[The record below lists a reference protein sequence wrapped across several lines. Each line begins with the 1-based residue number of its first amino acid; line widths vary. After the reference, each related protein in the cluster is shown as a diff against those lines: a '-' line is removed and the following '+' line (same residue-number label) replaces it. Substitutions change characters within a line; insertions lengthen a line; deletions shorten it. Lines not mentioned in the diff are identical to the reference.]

1 MDSVPNLF
9 GSDRAGAGGFDGGAG
24 TNTGTNGEVILCE
37 FKCGLLRRDG
47 TKMSADARKGTLRV
61 IQAAI
66 DDSLKQIQ
74 WGPRDPQTGFE
85 AEEDFIIL
93 PDEAVLKTIKQPG
106 CFMLAFIEQRDRDM
120 YFWFQESKDTDKEA
134 ILTKFNRT
142 INTNVMAAFE
152 ANTGAQEEAPVEAQM
167 EEAAPETTSDA
178 KPSETPAAST
188 MMPPPPNVVPS
199 PVEPTPAATTLP
211 AATPAA
217 PAKVSE
223 GMRTPASAANFTPIV
238 SSDALKGVFA
248 SLDGSTPR
256 TPPVGLPDILT
267 PELVGPLLRDETIR
281 GRLLEYLPEE
291 HRETQD
297 LQELVRTPQFRSQL
311 ESFSQALQSGEMDMA
326 QFGLKQSGGADLEN
340 FLKAIQSEVDESKK
354 EDEDAMET

>member
-9 GSDRAGAGGFDGGAG
+9 GSDRAGADGFDGGAG

-152 ANTGAQEEAPVEAQM
+152 ANTGAQEEAPAEAQM
-167 EEAAPETTSDA
+167 EEAAPETTSNA

-223 GMRTPASAANFTPIV
+223 GMRTPPARRTS
-238 SSDALKGVFA
+238 
-248 SLDGSTPR
+248 PR
-256 TPPVGLPDILT
+256 
-267 PELVGPLLRDETIR
+267 
-281 GRLLEYLPEE
+281 
-291 HRETQD
+291 
-297 LQELVRTPQFRSQL
+297 S
-311 ESFSQALQSGEMDMA
+311 
-326 QFGLKQSGGADLEN
+326 
-340 FLKAIQSEVDESKK
+340 
-354 EDEDAMET
+354 

>member
-9 GSDRAGAGGFDGGAG
+9 GSDRAGADGFDGGAG

-152 ANTGAQEEAPVEAQM
+152 ANTGAQEEAPAEAQM
-167 EEAAPETTSDA
+167 EEAAPETTSNA

-199 PVEPTPAATTLP
+199 PVEPTPAATEQP
-211 AATPAA
+211 NAEMIDRAT
-217 PAKVSE
+217 
-223 GMRTPASAANFTPIV
+223 T
-238 SSDALKGVFA
+238 SS
-248 SLDGSTPR
+248 SYP
-256 TPPVGLPDILT
+256 
-267 PELVGPLLRDETIR
+267 
-281 GRLLEYLPEE
+281 
-291 HRETQD
+291 
-297 LQELVRTPQFRSQL
+297 
-311 ESFSQALQSGEMDMA
+311 SQAL
-326 QFGLKQSGGADLEN
+326 
-340 FLKAIQSEVDESKK
+340 
-354 EDEDAMET
+354 